1 METVKDLTAV
11 RGIVF
16 MGMLGALAL
25 LAGVAPAGAVEPG
38 RTFGDWQTEC
48 ETPADGKP
56 RCFLSQT
63 RVVENKEAK
72 QATRILKVSV
82 GYFAPDGKGVMVVI
96 LPLGVDLRAGAA
108 LTIDDGK
115 PMPLT
120 YQQCLQD
127 GCLANA
133 PMDEAALTALRRSKG
148 AQITVRPYGGAQ
160 SVAFPISTKGITDGL
175 AALKP

>member
-1 METVKDLTAV
+1 MTAM
-11 RGIVF
+11 RKAFIT
-16 MGMLGALAL
+16 GALAALPL
-25 LAGVAPAGAVEPG
+25 LAGGTPAGAVEPG
-38 RTFGDWQTEC
+38 KTFGDWQTEC
-48 ETPADGKP
+48 ETPPDGKP

-63 RVVENKEAK
+63 RVMENKEAK
-72 QATRILKVSV
+72 QATRILKASV

-115 PMPLT
+115 PLPLT
-120 YQQCLQD
+120 YQQCIQD

-133 PMDEAALTALRRSKG
+133 PMDEATLTALRRSKG
-148 AQITVRPYGGAQ
+148 AQITVRPYGGTQA
-160 SVAFPISTKGITDGL
+160 VAFPLSTKGITDGL